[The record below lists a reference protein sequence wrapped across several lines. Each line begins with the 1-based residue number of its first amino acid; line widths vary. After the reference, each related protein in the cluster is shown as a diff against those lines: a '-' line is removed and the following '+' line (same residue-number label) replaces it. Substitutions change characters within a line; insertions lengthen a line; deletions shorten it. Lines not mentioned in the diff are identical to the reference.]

1 MEHFRPSDDCRRFYG
16 SLSPQEVP
24 YLAATLANLLA
35 ERLPPS
41 QMLLLGNFLSLL
53 TSSLFAMANLQV
65 IDDHRERVRQ
75 GRREGKPVTSLSP
88 EEFGPVD

>member
-1 MEHFRPSDDCRRFYG
+1 MEHFRPSDDCRPFYG
-16 SLSPQEVP
+16 CLSPQEVP

-75 GRREGKPVTSLSP
+75 ERREGKPATSLSP